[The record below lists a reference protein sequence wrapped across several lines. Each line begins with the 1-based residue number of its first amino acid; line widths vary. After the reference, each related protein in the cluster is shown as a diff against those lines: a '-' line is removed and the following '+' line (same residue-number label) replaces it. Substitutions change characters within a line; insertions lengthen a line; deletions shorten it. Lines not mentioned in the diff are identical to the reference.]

1 MIQSTPLLKKDR
13 FLVQLTKL
21 EDAPTT
27 SISAEQIASM
37 WEKVNKDKLVQYKL
51 KVDLAQDV
59 MQIVTDSAAKDPQS
73 QEAAEKDVVMTK
85 VQGNVNDRM
94 LKDTRLEES
103 KEKPEVKLSNHS
115 QNKPFR
121 PSQ

>member
-73 QEAAEKDVVMTK
+73 LEATEKDVVMTK

>member
-1 MIQSTPLLKKDR
+1 L
-13 FLVQLTKL
+13 
-21 EDAPTT
+21 
-27 SISAEQIASM
+27 
-37 WEKVNKDKLVQYKL
+37 
-51 KVDLAQDV
+51 
-59 MQIVTDSAAKDPQS
+59 
-73 QEAAEKDVVMTK
+73 EAAEKDVVMTK

>member
-73 QEAAEKDVVMTK
+73 LETAEKDVVMTK

>member
-103 KEKPEVKLSNHS
+103 KEKPEVKLSNHT

>member
-73 QEAAEKDVVMTK
+73 QEVAEKDVVMTK

-94 LKDTRLEES
+94 LKDTRLEEN

>member
-73 QEAAEKDVVMTK
+73 LEAAEKDVVMTK